1 MDITEYNAKTWEE
14 RAAMWHDKYREMVH
28 LEREHARYKDALER
42 IAKGTANAPR
52 CAAMA
57 QSALRIGPFER

>member
-1 MDITEYNAKTWEE
+1 MDNTEYNAKTWEE

-28 LEREHARYKDALER
+28 LEREHTRYKEVLER
-42 IAKGTANAPR
+42 IAKGTFNAPR

-57 QSALRIGPFER
+57 QSVLGIGPFAK